1 MARGEPDSATSDF
14 FICIGEQPSLDFGGN
29 RNPDGQG
36 FAAFGRVVRGMEIA
50 RRIQAAPSDS
60 QQRLTPPIHI
70 LRIARQYAMNILL
83 FGATGMVGDGVL
95 RWLVT
100 APEVTRI
107 ARKFSRRP
115 LAFQHVKVETIVEL
129 DMFHLRHLYLRCARH
144 GSSTLASSVRARLQS
159 EATPEVYR
167 NLTFDLTLAVA
178 GQLLPRNPG
187 MVFEYISG
195 EGTDRQSHRGW
206 SRVKAETEDAILA
219 AGFRDAY
226 AAPRPGFIQPMRGAV
241 SREKWARR
249 FYSVTA
255 PFYPVIRALFGKIL
269 SPTPTGSPK
278 PCSNSR

>member
-1 MARGEPDSATSDF
+1 
-14 FICIGEQPSLDFGGN
+14 
-29 RNPDGQG
+29 
-36 FAAFGRVVRGMEIA
+36 
-50 RRIQAAPSDS
+50 
-60 QQRLTPPIHI
+60 
-70 LRIARQYAMNILL
+70 MNILL

-107 ARKFSRRP
+107 AAVSRRP
-115 LAFQHVKVETIVEL
+115 LAFQHVKVETIVEP
-129 DMFHLRHLYLRCARH
+129 DMFHLRHLDALGGFDACLFCL
-144 GSSTLASSVRARLQS
+144 GSTSVGK
-159 EATPEVYR
+159 TPEVYR

-226 AAPRPGFIQPMRGAV
+226 ALRPGFIQPMRGAV

-255 PFYPVIRALFGKIL
+255 PFYPVIRALFGKFATDTDRL
-269 SPTPTGSPK
+269 AEAMLELALTGNPEKTLNTAALNAIAARRAK
-278 PCSNSR
+278 PV